1 MSEQGNVLPLAAI
14 RKNRGITLEQISNIT
29 KIGIRLLQAIESCDF
44 GKLPGGI
51 YDTNYIRQYARVIDF
66 DESEI
71 LAVYRRARGGEAQP
85 DKSSRGTFSSFRPA
99 STIG

>member
-14 RKNRGITLEQISNIT
+14 RKNRGITLQQISNIT
-29 KIGIRLLQAIESCDF
+29 KIGIRTLESIESCDF
-44 GKLPGGI
+44 SKLPGGI

-71 LAVYRRARGGEAQP
+71 LAVYRRVRGGEAAP
-85 DKSSRGTFSSFRPA
+85 VKSSRSLLGPFRPA